1 MAKQATKQAVA
12 PAVSYSV
19 EPYVA
24 HMVDADGVVS
34 EVESGWMVVRESGGR
49 REYCGEGLCWRPH
62 PVISVPFSSREIA
75 ETQMRFYVK
84 QDAAKAAVPAI
95 QTLISEIPYCQIPAT
110 SHGAGAFTL
119 RLSPEELWMV
129 QAVRTALQR
138 MNQERPGGGR
148 VESDGEA
155 IRWLLR
161 TILHA
166 VDPEPAE
173 PAESK

>member
-1 MAKQATKQAVA
+1 MAKQAVKQAAEQPAA

-24 HMVDADGVVS
+24 HMVDADGVTS
-34 EVESGWMVVRESGGR
+34 EVECGWMVVRESGER

-62 PVISVPFSSREIA
+62 PVISVPFSTREIA
-75 ETQMRFYVK
+75 EMQMRFYVR
-84 QDAAKAAVPAI
+84 QDSAKAAVPAI
-95 QTLISEIPYCQIPAT
+95 QTLISEIPYCQIPPST
-110 SHGAGAFTL
+110 HGAGAFTL

-129 QAVRTALQR
+129 QAIRTALQR

-161 TILHA
+161 TLLLA
-166 VDPEPAE
+166 VPTV
-173 PAESK
+173 